1 MSGKKIYL
9 VDPSNIV
16 TTMTAMEYLIP
27 KSLKPIH
34 AFHPEKGKVIE
45 LNLKA
50 SLKSQGYYGS
60 IKEKLMKKQNGICSI
75 CNKELIRQDQET
87 LLIQDLEIHHIQ
99 PISKKGERHKIQNM
113 TLIHK

>member
-1 MSGKKIYL
+1 MNGKKIFL
-9 VDPSNIV
+9 VDPTNIV

-34 AFHPEKGKVIE
+34 AFHSEKEKVVQI
-45 LNLKA
+45 NLKA

-60 IKEKLMKKQNGICSI
+60 MKEKLMKKQNGICSV
-75 CNKELIRQDQET
+75 CNNKLIRQDQET

-99 PISKKGERHKIQNM
+99 PIRKKGERHKIQNM
-113 TLIHK
+113 TIIHK